1 MLIEAYNED
10 WSRRFH
16 QLKSVLAGMLAQP
29 AITIEHIGST
39 AVPGLAAKP
48 IIDIDIVYYKPA
60 DFETVKQRLEE
71 NGYYHNGNQGIP
83 GREVFK
89 RLNTAQGHDILN
101 AIPHHL
107 YACPAGSAELE
118 RHILFRNYLLAHEEA
133 RTEYQRLKYKIAEQ
147 AGQDRKQYARLKEM
161 QAAVFINLVIEK
173 AKKVQTPEL

>member
-10 WSRRFH
+10 WSRGFH
-16 QLKSVLAGMLAQP
+16 ELKTVIAGILVQP
-29 AITIEHIGST
+29 DVTIEHIGST

-60 DFETVKQRLEE
+60 HFEAIKQRLEK

-89 RLNTAQGHDILN
+89 RLNMAQGHDILDI
-101 AIPHHL
+101 IPHHL
-107 YACPAGSAELE
+107 YVCPAGGAELE
-118 RHILFRNYLLAHEEA
+118 RHILFRNYLMAHEEA
-133 RTEYQRLKYKIAEQ
+133 RTEYQQLKYTIAEQ

-161 QAAVFINLVIEK
+161 QAAAFINKIIQMAAAEQK
-173 AKKVQTPEL
+173 TG